1 MWMVSLPQLDRGICS
16 EHFDSLLQ
24 LAQRMTN
31 PKPELRPVLSEVVRV
46 IAANGASRAG
56 GLALDGSQIGAV
68 AGKVGARECAC
79 SKPRHPA
86 ITDVATTERTSVC
99 CYQPNWRQLRRGSR
113 HRGCRIATAILGSV
127 ESFYLRI
134 CPDLTGASWQRG
146 PEAGQA
152 GFADAWPRTFTH
164 PFCAYCRFNKLS
176 GFTGYPMS
184 LLKPL
189 LIAHHAQVLLTHAL
203 PHKHTESVRAL
214 AFGR

>member
-1 MWMVSLPQLDRGICS
+1 
-16 EHFDSLLQ
+16 
-24 LAQRMTN
+24 MTN

-152 GFADAWPRTFTH
+152 GFADACPRIFTH
-164 PFCAYCRFNKLS
+164 PFCAYRSLS
-176 GFTGYPMS
+176 GFTGHRCYFS
-184 LLKPL
+184 SHCYTHKYSRGTATQTNTNPL
-189 LIAHHAQVLLTHAL
+189 HIHPCMASPQRVHSIPSSSKDPSGTQCLVMRGCKVEVL
-203 PHKHTESVRAL
+203 R
-214 AFGR
+214 G

>member
-1 MWMVSLPQLDRGICS
+1 MVSLPQLDRGICS

-134 CPDLTGASWQRG
+134 CPDLTA
-146 PEAGQA
+146 QA
-152 GFADAWPRTFTH
+152 GKGARKPGKLVSLMRGHEHSHTHSARTVGSTS
-164 PFCAYCRFNKLS
+164 CLVSLDIRCRFS
-176 GFTGYPMS
+176 S
-184 LLKPL
+184 
-189 LIAHHAQVLLTHAL
+189 HC
-203 PHKHTESVRAL
+203 
-214 AFGR
+214 